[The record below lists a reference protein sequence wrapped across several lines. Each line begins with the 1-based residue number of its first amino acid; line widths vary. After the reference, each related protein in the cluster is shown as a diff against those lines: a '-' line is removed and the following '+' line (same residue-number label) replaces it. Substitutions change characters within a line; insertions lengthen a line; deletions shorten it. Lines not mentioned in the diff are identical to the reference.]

1 MMPYLTASLRV
12 SVVPVLV
19 RLATAVEPSVRLCYG
34 DWQRLHWLH
43 LNIEAWRIVMAVAA
57 SSPPHRDACRGG
69 QVQQEHGTLGQQAQ
83 RMPEELV
90 EHMRELPECRWRELR
105 RRMWAPLGRHRE
117 GVRGR
122 VAGGG
127 KVRQHQGKLM
137 DGYLVGRLWLVFGS
151 QLDHRWGAWGVTVG
165 VVVRFIMV
173 GFRWM
178 WVGLVLVWWHLVGIK
193 NWVEWKIRW
202 KVIKVWKSWGKWKVG
217 IEANLRP
224 PWKEDP
230 VKRGNGKYDL
240 HHCTLS
246 KVRLPIVWIHQKKD
260 KQTKIFVIQTN
271 NNRSHMT
278 PDFLCYL
285 PNKQTR
291 KFVLATNLFT
301 SVCIRP
307 TKKWD
312 KKLTNK
318 KEDLH
323 LADNHCWCPPIA
335 QRDQR
340 PTWRSSWCWLSWWG
354 RWTSTQW

>member
-1 MMPYLTASLRV
+1 MYHLSYWCIPLLTGTTQPITPCPPVDITKTQPIIAWCHYLTAGLRV

-19 RLATAVEPSVRLCYG
+19 RLATAVEPSVRLCHG

-57 SSPPHRDACRGG
+57 SSPPHRDACPGG

-90 EHMRELPECRWRELR
+90 EHRRELRECRWRELR
-105 RRMWAPLGRHRE
+105 RRMWAPRGRQTE
-117 GVRGR
+117 GVQGR

-127 KVRQHQGKLM
+127 KARQHQGKLM
-137 DGYLVGRLWLVFGS
+137 DGYLVGRLWLVFRS

-173 GFRWM
+173 GLRWI

-193 NWVEWKIRW
+193 NWVEWEIRW

-224 PWKEDP
+224 SWKEDP
-230 VKRGNGKYDL
+230 VKRGNGKFNL

-246 KVRLPIVWIHQKKD
+246 ISLCEFIKKKD
-260 KQTKIFVIQTN
+260 RDK
-271 NNRSHMT
+271 NNR
-278 PDFLCYL
+278 Y
-285 PNKQTR
+285 
-291 KFVLATNLFT
+291 
-301 SVCIRP
+301 
-307 TKKWD
+307 
-312 KKLTNK
+312 TNK
-318 KEDLH
+318 
-323 LADNHCWCPPIA
+323 
-335 QRDQR
+335 
-340 PTWRSSWCWLSWWG
+340 
-354 RWTSTQW
+354 